1 LALKI
6 NRNSP
11 VPYYAQVKDSLRER
25 IKQGDWQP
33 GDQMPSEPELCDL
46 FNVSRTVIRQAL
58 SELLHEGLIVRRKG
72 RGTFVA
78 EPKIKQGWVQ
88 RLSGFYQDMVAQGYT
103 PVTQVLRQE
112 IIPASPK
119 VARYLEL
126 EPETS
131 VLVIERL
138 RFIQDEPIVLVTTY
152 LPRNLCSD
160 LLNEDLT
167 HQSLYECLE
176 RTCGLSIAYGHRT
189 LEAVP
194 ANDYE
199 SHLLRVKSGAPLLL
213 VDSVSY
219 LDNGTPLEY
228 YHALQRGDRL
238 RFEVELVRVHESGD
252 VANQDKIPHS
262 ARILSRGD
270 TL

>member
-1 LALKI
+1 VAFSIK
-6 NRNSP
+6 RNSP
-11 VPYYAQVKDSLRER
+11 IPYYAQVKDSLRER
-25 IKQGDWQP
+25 IKQGEWQP

-58 SELLHEGLIVRRKG
+58 SDLLHEGLIVRRKG

-78 EPKIKQGWVQ
+78 QPKIKQGWVQ
-88 RLSGFYQDMVAQGYT
+88 RLSGFYQDMTAQGYT
-103 PVTQVLRQE
+103 PVTQMLRQE
-112 IIPASPK
+112 IMPASPK
-119 VARYLEL
+119 VAQYLEL
-126 EPETS
+126 EPEAP

-152 LPRNLCSD
+152 LPHHLCPD
-160 LLNEDLT
+160 LLREDLT

-176 RTCGLSIAYGHRT
+176 KRCGLSIAYGRRT

-199 SHLLRVKSGAPLLL
+199 SHLLRVKAGAPLLL

-219 LDNGTPLEY
+219 LDDGTPLEY

-238 RFEVELVRVHESGD
+238 RFEVELVRVHESGHID
-252 VANQDKIPHS
+252 SQGQLPHS
-262 ARILSRGD
+262 TGILSPGEPS
-270 TL
+270 